1 MMNIKKTIY
10 FLILIIILLI
20 FFSIYKL
27 VVTNK
32 NEIMI
37 LTTDTPIKESPVDPP
52 EMKEP
57 DSISCVYSLWK
68 SDSEC
73 INTEELLTKKAKK
86 KGFFTIRYATFDNYK
101 NAEFHIKKLRQIKEL
116 NTMKL
121 SIETIENKKII
132 RIKRGDTLSK
142 ISKVHKVPL
151 RDIISENSIND
162 PGKINLNQKITI
174 PMNDKYRIITMN
186 IDNYKK
192 AKKICDLLLDNQ
204 FTCLIKAQ

>member
-1 MMNIKKTIY
+1 MNIKRIIY
-10 FLILIIILLI
+10 FLLLIVILLI

-27 VVTNK
+27 LFTNN
-32 NEIMI
+32 NEILI
-37 LTTDTPIKESPVDPP
+37 LTSDIPIKESPIDAP

-73 INTEELLTKKAKK
+73 INTEELLIEKTKK

-121 SIETIENKKII
+121 SIETFENNKII
-132 RIKRGDTLSK
+132 RIKKGDTLSE
-142 ISKVHKVPL
+142 ISKIYKVSL
-151 RDIISENSIND
+151 RDIILENSIRD
-162 PGKINLNQKITI
+162 PGKINLNQKLII

-186 IDNYKK
+186 IDSYKK

>member
-1 MMNIKKTIY
+1 MNIKRIIY
-10 FLILIIILLI
+10 FLLLIVILLI

-27 VVTNK
+27 LFTNN
-32 NEIMI
+32 NEILI
-37 LTTDTPIKESPVDPP
+37 LTSDIPIKESPIDAP

-73 INTEELLTKKAKK
+73 INTEELLIEGTKK
-86 KGFFTIRYATFDNYK
+86 KGFFTIRYATFGNYK

-121 SIETIENKKII
+121 SIETFENNKII
-132 RIKRGDTLSK
+132 RIKKGDTLSE
-142 ISKVHKVPL
+142 ISKIYKVSL
-151 RDIISENSIND
+151 RDIILENSIRD
-162 PGKINLNQKITI
+162 PGKINLNQKLII

-186 IDNYKK
+186 IDSYKK

>member
-1 MMNIKKTIY
+1 MNIKRIIY
-10 FLILIIILLI
+10 FLLVIIIFLI

-27 VVTNK
+27 LFTNN
-32 NEIMI
+32 NELLI
-37 LTTDTPIKESPVDPP
+37 LTSDIPIKESPIDAP

-73 INTEELLTKKAKK
+73 INTEELLIEKTKK

-121 SIETIENKKII
+121 SIETFENNKII
-132 RIKRGDTLSK
+132 RIKKGDTLSE
-142 ISKVHKVPL
+142 ISKIYKVSL
-151 RDIISENSIND
+151 RDIILENSIRD
-162 PGKINLNQKITI
+162 PGKINLNQKLII

-186 IDNYKK
+186 IDSYKK

>member
-1 MMNIKKTIY
+1 MNIKRIIY
-10 FLILIIILLI
+10 FLLLIVILLI

-27 VVTNK
+27 LFTNN
-32 NEIMI
+32 NEILI
-37 LTTDTPIKESPVDPP
+37 LTSDIPIKESPIDAP

-73 INTEELLTKKAKK
+73 INTEELLIEGTKK
-86 KGFFTIRYATFDNYK
+86 KGFFTIRYATFGNYK

-121 SIETIENKKII
+121 SIETIENNKII
-132 RIKRGDTLSK
+132 RIKKGDTLSK
-142 ISKVHKVPL
+142 ISKIYKVPL
-151 RDIISENSIND
+151 RDIISENSIKD
-162 PGKINLNQKITI
+162 PGKINLNQKLTI

-186 IDNYKK
+186 IDSYKK

>member
-1 MMNIKKTIY
+1 MNIKRIIY
-10 FLILIIILLI
+10 FLLLIVILLI

-27 VVTNK
+27 LFTNN
-32 NEIMI
+32 NEILI
-37 LTTDTPIKESPVDPP
+37 LTSDIPIKESPIDAP

-73 INTEELLTKKAKK
+73 INTEELLIEGTKK
-86 KGFFTIRYATFDNYK
+86 KGFFTIRYATFGNYK
-101 NAEFHIKKLRQIKEL
+101 DAEFHIKKLRQIKEL

-132 RIKRGDTLSK
+132 RIKKGDTLSE
-142 ISKVHKVPL
+142 ISKIYKVSL
-151 RDIISENSIND
+151 RDIISENSIKD
-162 PGKINLNQKITI
+162 PGKINLNQKLTI

-186 IDNYKK
+186 IDSYKK

>member
-1 MMNIKKTIY
+1 MNIKRIIY
-10 FLILIIILLI
+10 FLLVIIIFLI

-27 VVTNK
+27 LFTNN
-32 NEIMI
+32 NEILI
-37 LTTDTPIKESPVDPP
+37 LTSDIPIKESPIDAP

-73 INTEELLTKKAKK
+73 INTEELLIEKTKK

-121 SIETIENKKII
+121 SIETFENNKII
-132 RIKRGDTLSK
+132 RIKKGDTLSE
-142 ISKVHKVPL
+142 ISKIYKVSL
-151 RDIISENSIND
+151 RDIILENSIRD
-162 PGKINLNQKITI
+162 PGKINLNQKLII

-186 IDNYKK
+186 IDSYKK

>member
-1 MMNIKKTIY
+1 MNIKRIIY
-10 FLILIIILLI
+10 FLLVIIIFLI

-27 VVTNK
+27 LFTNN
-32 NEIMI
+32 NEILI
-37 LTTDTPIKESPVDPP
+37 LTSDIPIKESPIDAP

-73 INTEELLTKKAKK
+73 INTEELLIEKTKK

-121 SIETIENKKII
+121 SIETFENNKII
-132 RIKRGDTLSK
+132 RIKKGDTLSE
-142 ISKVHKVPL
+142 ISKIYKVSL
-151 RDIISENSIND
+151 RDIILENSIRD
-162 PGKINLNQKITI
+162 PGKINLNQKLIS

-186 IDNYKK
+186 IDSYKK

>member
-1 MMNIKKTIY
+1 MNIKRIIY
-10 FLILIIILLI
+10 FLLLIAILLI
-20 FFSIYKL
+20 SFSTYKL
-27 VVTNK
+27 LFTNN
-32 NEIMI
+32 NEILI
-37 LTTDTPIKESPVDPP
+37 LTSDIPIKESPIDAP

-73 INTEELLTKKAKK
+73 INTEELLVEKAMK

-121 SIETIENKKII
+121 SIETIENNKII
-132 RIKRGDTLSK
+132 RIKKGDTLSK
-142 ISKVHKVPL
+142 ISKIYKVPL
-151 RDIISENSIND
+151 KDIISENSIKD
-162 PGKINLNQKITI
+162 PSKINLNQKLTI

-186 IDNYKK
+186 VDSYKK